1 MKKLL
6 PILFAL
12 TGLIVQAQNYT
23 ALNGPYGGSPRKIIE
38 AGGFLLAIATNN
50 GVLKSTNGGASWTS
64 SNTGL
69 TNLNIIDITKDA
81 VSGKLY
87 AVAYSQLFTST
98 DNGATWTLTANSGFV
113 NGIFIR
119 KTTSFLYIVGNG
131 TIYRSSN
138 DGTSWGAVNTFT
150 GYPRDF
156 EVNASGHFFI
166 VSDGNGIYRSTNNGL
181 NLDLLAGGA
190 GLTDLNLYSMTIS
203 GTTLYVLSYSGPF
216 KSTNNG
222 TTWASTKTTITDCC
236 FGWGTIIE
244 KDPLGNIYAFN
255 GSKVWKTTNTGTSWT
270 SFNSPILSG
279 QSGELV
285 SVYFESTSTFYVG
298 IDGVTLYK
306 TIDSGASW
314 IPLFSTGLSTI
325 SPQDFVMTDNGRLLY
340 AFGYPYGMHISID
353 DGATWDF
360 LSSGTTAR
368 RIGGFQKIGSTLY
381 AYGSGIIKSIDN
393 GANWTEV
400 NTSQYFDNL
409 ATSSNGV
416 NMYSLIQNYDGT
428 NWVWALN
435 KSTNSGASWTPTPQN
450 VTGMPSTS
458 CSYIPYPQ
466 TKETFLIG
474 NNLFVRIYD
483 YCLNKSSLFKI
494 DVTTGVA
501 AEITSVLATLNVNA
515 FDIFSDKL
523 YVLTNNSRL
532 HISTDGGVN
541 WVTKTTTTS
550 FGNLEIIDDNTYY
563 ILNSSVFLSKD
574 GGTTWVNTGSP
585 GSTNKTNRRVIVSSA
600 NYSYVAQDY
609 GLVYKSNSP
618 VVPPIAPSGL
628 ASFGRDRNSVG
639 LIWNDNSNNEDRF
652 IIEASEGNNL
662 TYDSIGQATRPTSW
676 TRAQGVAIISSI
688 AGAALK
694 NNTTY
699 YFRIRASG
707 SGGKSAPSNE
717 ISVTTLADCSAT
729 SVFPQNRSWT
739 ATTLN
744 TSGVGVL
751 TALNQTLT
759 GGSGNYS
766 IQNLPLGAGVG
777 LSPTPQ
783 NPWPVNFE
791 ENCGSVFVWNPL
803 TQYLANGN
811 GTWDPVQNKLTIPW
825 QTHPQF
831 PLRTETTVYT
841 LNASDPI
848 PAVPTN
854 FIASVFTPGAILLNW
869 ASGTFTLQFEVE
881 RSTTSGSGFVK
892 IADVNFPTISYK
904 DLDPALVA
912 GTTYYY
918 RIRAKNA
925 TGSSAYTG
933 EVSVI
938 PRTNYLFL
946 PMNNLPGKTFS
957 RTGGG
962 GAWGDVDGD
971 GINDLLLPLTTDSTG
986 NNLAPPLIFRSLG
999 NGQFTKYI
1007 IPELATEARQTRN
1020 INVIDIN
1027 NDGLNDIYLSRA
1039 TGNFDLLLIKK
1050 ADGSYQKVEMTEHA
1064 QGGLP
1069 DASWADYDNDGFI
1082 DLLATTSLGNGSASD
1097 KILYRNNSGDGTF
1110 TRITEGELVTDFGA
1124 TRKTQ
1129 WADYDNDGDQDV
1141 IVLNQVGSTT
1151 VQDDT
1156 RLYRNNG
1163 DGTFTRV
1170 LGSVF
1175 ESFFGADRSCSW
1187 GDYDNDGD
1195 LDIFIA
1201 GSSNRLYR
1209 NQGDG
1214 TFVQVTGSVVEE
1226 DQIITGGSYGSGW
1239 GDMDNDGDLD
1249 LFAMG
1254 FNTIYYT
1261 NNGNGTFTKYN
1272 TQELFNAPN
1281 LSKLYGPAL
1290 EDVDNDGFLDF
1301 HNGGFSNPD
1310 IANFIYRNTTLAS
1323 ASRRWIKLNLRGTV
1337 SNRSAIGARVTLVA
1351 GGVTQIREVQSHTA
1365 QSTQNS
1371 LTQHF
1376 GVGSNATITSITVDW
1391 PSGLSQTYHD
1401 VTPNQTLTIIEDG
1414 TGPVSTLLLPANNA
1428 NNAPINTKIE
1438 ITFNEPPIAVAGKT
1452 VKVLISGNATP
1463 VITFNATEGV
1473 IAGNKVSFTLPS
1485 NLLAAKTYTVEAEA
1499 GAFKDQFDNLAA
1511 AITWSFTTLD
1521 ETGPTITFTA
1531 PSTLNKGFNS
1541 TTLSATIAD
1550 NSGAVS
1556 SAKLVH
1562 RKVAGGAFV
1571 DAVGVFNSGEN
1582 KWEFTMQESFFDAS
1596 GLEYYLSST
1605 DPTGNI
1611 GRLPATTNFYTHLVY
1626 NTDNNLIPSERLGF
1640 GGTTTGW
1647 RIFSIP
1653 FELSS
1658 NNAVSTVLDELNTLE
1673 IKKDWRLVTL
1683 KDNTSWDEYPSEF
1696 STFTRGKGYFINIRT
1711 PVGGGIKLPTATAP
1725 TNNRTNLFQIS
1736 LKAGWNQIGNPYLTP
1751 INWSDVVT
1759 FNNLTGTA
1767 QQLKTYSGSY
1777 NNGTSLQPFE
1787 GGFVLAA
1794 SAVTISIP
1802 FAGQTAAGG
1811 RVGETTFEEG
1821 DWVLPLTLKQG
1832 EIENNFGGIG
1842 MHQQADFS
1850 YDQLDDINAPRF
1862 LDYIEMNFDHPEHFA
1877 KRFARDV
1884 VPKQDDYTW
1893 TFAVGASLNED
1904 AELSW
1909 DNTLLKDLPQDLF
1922 LLDEVNQVLVNM
1934 REQHTYTLDPKKS
1947 TTFKIYFGEN
1957 LKDKVKPSFVY
1968 LGKPFPNP
1976 TNEKATISYTLP
1988 QGNSLYQVQ
1997 LEVYNAVGQRV
2008 GVLISSE
2015 HQPGF
2020 YSTTWDTQNNP
2031 GGLYFYR
2038 LAVSSNGTQQVL
2050 TEKIII
2056 NR

>member
-6 PILFAL
+6 PIFFAL

-23 ALNGPYGGSPRKIIE
+23 ALNGPFGGSPSKIIE
-38 AGGFLLAIATNN
+38 TGGFLLSIANAN

-69 TNLNIIDITKDA
+69 TNLYINDITKDA

-87 AVAYSQLFTST
+87 AVSYSQLFTST

-156 EVNASGHFFI
+156 EVNPSGHFFLLTEN
-166 VSDGNGIYRSTNNGL
+166 SGIYRSTNNGL
-181 NLDLLAGGA
+181 NLDILDGGE
-190 GLTDLNLYSMTIS
+190 GLTDLNLYSLTIS
-203 GTTLYVLSYSGPF
+203 GTTLYALSYSGPF

-222 TTWASTKTTITDCC
+222 TNWASVKANITDCC
-236 FGWGTIIE
+236 FGWDSIIE
-244 KDPLGNIYAFN
+244 KDQSGNIYAFN
-255 GSKVWKTTNTGTSWT
+255 GATIWKTTNTGTSWT
-270 SFNSPILSG
+270 SFSSPVPSNLYGRLISP
-279 QSGELV
+279 
-285 SVYFESTSTFYVG
+285 YFESSTTFYVG
-298 IDGVTLYK
+298 IEGVTLYK
-306 TIDSGASW
+306 TIDSGTSW
-314 IPLFSTGLSTI
+314 IPLFSSGLSA
-325 SPQDFVMTDNGRLLY
+325 QLAHDFLMTDNGRLIY
-340 AFGYPYGMHISID
+340 TFGSPFGMHLSID

-360 LSSGTTAR
+360 LASGTTAR
-368 RIGGFQKIGSTLY
+368 QITGLLKVGSTVF
-381 AYGSGIIKSIDN
+381 AYGNGIIKSTDN
-393 GANWTEV
+393 GSNWTEV
-400 NTSQYFDNL
+400 NNDNYFDNL
-409 ATSSNGV
+409 VST
-416 NMYSLIQNYDGT
+416 DGT
-428 NWVWALN
+428 NMFSLSQNYNGTEWVWAVR
-435 KSTNSGASWTPTPQN
+435 KSANGGSTWTTQN
-450 VTGMPSTS
+450 VTGMPATN
-458 CSYIPYPQ
+458 CSYVPYPQ
-466 TKETFLIG
+466 TKEVYLAG
-474 NNLFVRIYD
+474 NNLIARIYE
-483 YCLNKSSLFKI
+483 YCTVNKPSVYKI
-494 DVTTGVA
+494 DLATGA
-501 AEITSVLATLNVNA
+501 GSEITSVPSTNNINSID
-515 FDIFSDKL
+515 FFNGKL
-523 YVLTNNSRL
+523 YVFTSNSRL
-532 HISTDGGVN
+532 HITNDGGQN

-550 FGNLEIIDDNTYY
+550 NGRIEVIDDNTYY
-563 ILNSSVFLSKD
+563 ILNSSVFLSTD
-574 GGTTWVNTGSP
+574 GGSTWVNTGSP
-585 GSTNKTNRRVIVSSA
+585 GTTNKWNRHVIVSSA
-600 NYSYVAQDY
+600 NYSYVVQEY
-609 GLVYKSNSP
+609 GLTYKSNAP
-618 VVPPIAPSGL
+618 VVPPVAPSGL

-652 IIEASEGNNL
+652 VIEASEGDNL
-662 TYDSIGQATRPTSW
+662 SYDSVAQATRPASW
-676 TRAQGVAIISSI
+676 SRAQGVAIISSI

-707 SGGKSAPSNE
+707 AGGKSAPSNE
-717 ISVTTLADCSAT
+717 ISVTTLADCTTT

-759 GGSGNYS
+759 GGNGNYS

-791 ENCGSVFVWNPL
+791 ENCGSVFVWNPIS
-803 TQYLANGN
+803 QYLSNGN
-811 GTWDPVQNKLTIPW
+811 GTWDPVLNKLTIPW
-825 QTHPQF
+825 QTHPQY

-841 LNASDPI
+841 LNASDPV

-854 FIASVFTPGAILLNW
+854 LVAAVFTPGAILLNW
-869 ASGTFTLQFEVE
+869 ESGTFTLQFEVE
-881 RSTTSGSGFVK
+881 RSTSSGSGFVK

-938 PRTNYLFL
+938 PRSNYLFL
-946 PMNNLPGKTFS
+946 PMLDALPGKTFT

-971 GINDLLLPLTTDSTG
+971 GINDLLLPVTTDSTG
-986 NNLAPPLIFRSLG
+986 LNLAPPLIFKSLG
-999 NGQFTKYI
+999 NGQFSKYT
-1007 IPELATEARQTRN
+1007 IPELADEAKSSRN
-1020 INVIDIN
+1020 INLIDIN
-1027 NDGLNDIYLSRA
+1027 NDGLNDLFISNSNS
-1039 TGNFDLLLIKK
+1039 TDVLLLKQAGGGYFKIP
-1050 ADGSYQKVEMTEHA
+1050 MTEYTS
-1064 QGGLP
+1064 GGIP
-1069 DASWADYDNDGFI
+1069 SASWADYDNDGYI
-1082 DLLATTSLGNGSASD
+1082 DLLVATWTGLGVASD
-1097 KILYRNNSGDGTF
+1097 RILFHNNSGDGTF
-1110 TRITEGELVTDFGA
+1110 TKITEGELVTDFGYSRHA
-1124 TRKTQ
+1124 Q

-1141 IVLNQVGSTT
+1141 LVLNQSTSPT
-1151 VQDDT
+1151 VQSQT
-1156 RLYRNNG
+1156 RLYKNNG

-1175 ESFFGADRSCSW
+1175 ESLLAADRSCSW
-1187 GDYDNDGD
+1187 GDYNNDGH
-1195 LDIFIA
+1195 LDVFIA

-1226 DQIITGGSYGSGW
+1226 GQAVTGGSFGSGW
-1239 GDMDNDGDLD
+1239 GDIDNDGDLD
-1249 LFAMG
+1249 LFAIG
-1254 FNTIYYT
+1254 FNSILYY
-1261 NNGNGTFTKYN
+1261 NDGDGTFTKYT

-1281 LSKLYGPAL
+1281 LAKLYGPAL

-1310 IANFIYRNTTLAS
+1310 IANFIYRNTTPAS
-1323 ASRRWIKLNLRGTV
+1323 ASRRWIKVNLRGTI
-1337 SNRSAIGARVTLVA
+1337 SNGSAIGARVTLVA

-1376 GVGSNATITSITVDW
+1376 GVGNNVTITSITVDW
-1391 PSGLSQTYHD
+1391 PSGLTQTYTG
-1401 VTPNQTLTIIEDG
+1401 VASNQTLTIIEDG
-1414 TGPVSTLLLPANNA
+1414 AGPVSATLLPAANA
-1428 NNAPINTKIE
+1428 TDAPINTKIE
-1438 ITFNEPPIAVAGKT
+1438 ITFDEPPLAVAGKT
-1452 VKVLISGNATP
+1452 VKVFISGNTTP
-1463 VITFNATEGV
+1463 EFTFNSFDGDVT
-1473 IAGNKVSFTLPS
+1473 GNKVSFTPPLI
-1485 NLLAAKTYTVEAEA
+1485 LLAAKTYIVEVEE
-1499 GAFKDQFDNLAA
+1499 GTFKDQFDNLSPAFA
-1511 AITWSFTTLD
+1511 WSFTTLD
-1521 ETGPTITFTA
+1521 ETGPTIAFIA

-1541 TTLSATIAD
+1541 TTFSATIED
-1550 NSGAVS
+1550 NSGTVS
-1556 SAKLVH
+1556 SAKLSH
-1562 RKVAGGAFV
+1562 RKVSGGAFV
-1571 DAVGVFNSGEN
+1571 DVVGVFNSGQG
-1582 KWEFTMQESFFDAS
+1582 KWEFTVQESFFDAS
-1596 GLEYYLSST
+1596 GLEYYISST

-1611 GRLPATTNFYTHLVY
+1611 GRLPATANFFTHLVY
-1626 NTDNNLIPSERLGF
+1626 NAENNLVPSERLGF
-1640 GGTTTGW
+1640 GGTTAGW
-1647 RIFSIP
+1647 RIFSVP
-1653 FELSS
+1653 FELGS
-1658 NNAVSTVLDELNTLE
+1658 NNAISTVLDELNTLE

-1683 KDNTSWDEYPSEF
+1683 KDNTTWDEYPSAF

-1711 PVGGGIKLPTATAP
+1711 PIGSGIKLPETTAP

-1759 FNNLTGTA
+1759 FNSLTGTA
-1767 QQLKTYSGSY
+1767 QQLKTYNGSY

-1787 GGFVLAA
+1787 GGFVLSAN
-1794 SAVTISIP
+1794 AVTISIP

-1811 RVGETTFEEG
+1811 RVGDLDFEEG
-1821 DWVLPLTLKQG
+1821 DWVLPLSLKQG
-1832 EIENNFGGIG
+1832 ELENNFGGIG

-1884 VPKQDDYTW
+1884 VPKQDEYTW
-1893 TFAVGASLNED
+1893 TFAVGASLKED

-1957 LKDKVKPSFVY
+1957 LKDKVKPSIVY

-1997 LEVYNAVGQRV
+1997 LEVYNVVGQRV

-2038 LAVSSNGTQQVL
+2038 LAVSSNGNQQVL